1 MIEIAQ
7 QFLLNSVPNAE
18 WMSQVWCK
26 STLSYPVNPHLSIES
41 ITEMLIK
48 ASGVAQ
54 QVPFVWNF
62 IDKPVDGQ
70 IFLVWLPPESNMNP
84 PPDGLQ
90 YMGSENCYRVDI
102 GGNTIE
108 IFEHK
113 YGFHPAT
120 ESHTSRI
127 RRRFRL
133 IKGGNDQLW
142 LIYYLRSNEND
153 RLLANSQTATPQPPR
168 SYPLPYIQNKP
179 FMLYENTIQT
189 SRSYNSS
196 SNVLTRPM
204 MYYNNSPSSKGNQ
217 AYQKNQY
224 SAQSGELH
232 SNSTYTI
239 QSNVPY
245 DSRKKQKINSSTAVD
260 HGSSNTENSSSTQ
273 SKGMSETE
281 EPQGDE
287 LDFLTPRDISIAR
300 YMRHHNWIEE
310 IFSNTFKIGKLTLNG
325 TSFLILRDDILS
337 SPLFPKSADFTIEAL
352 KEKLSSTEI
361 QIMKDLH
368 KKRIE
373 KIKFSEETIW
383 LNDAINEL
391 NNAKNIEEITSI
403 AKTVEEN
410 LKKKSVQRILVKK
423 IYIKKTDKRP
433 ETQEMFKV

>member
-7 QFLLNSVPNAE
+7 QFLLSSVPSAD
-18 WMSQVWCK
+18 WISQVWCK

-41 ITEMLIK
+41 ITDMLIK
-48 ASGVAQ
+48 APGVAQ

-70 IFLVWLPPESNMNP
+70 IFLVWLSPESNMNP
-84 PPDGLQ
+84 PSDGLQ
-90 YMGSENCYRVDI
+90 YMDSENCYRVDI
-102 GGNTIE
+102 GGNTVE

-153 RLLANSQTATPQPPR
+153 RLLANSQTAIPQPPR

-179 FMLYENTIQT
+179 FMLYENAIQT
-189 SRSYNSS
+189 SRSYSSS

-204 MYYNNSPSSKGNQ
+204 MYYNNSPSTKGSQNF
-217 AYQKNQY
+217 QKNQY
-224 SAQSGELH
+224 SNQSGELH

-239 QSNVPY
+239 QSNVSY
-245 DSRKKQKINSSTAVD
+245 DSRKKQKTNSSTSID
-260 HGSSNTENSSSTQ
+260 YGSSNTENSLSTQ
-273 SKGMSETE
+273 SKAAPETE

-300 YMRHHNWIEE
+300 YMRHHDWIEE
-310 IFSNTFKIGKLTLNG
+310 IFNSTFKI
-325 TSFLILRDDILS
+325 DDILS
-337 SPLFPKSADFTIEAL
+337 SPLFPNSPDFTIDAL
-352 KEKLSSTEI
+352 KEKLSNTEI

-373 KIKFSEETIW
+373 KIKFSEEAVW

-391 NNAKNIEEITSI
+391 NNAKNMEEIASI
-403 AKTVEEN
+403 TKTVEEN
-410 LKKKSVQRILVKK
+410 LKKKSVQRVLVKK
-423 IYIKKTDKRP
+423 IHIKKTDKRP
-433 ETQEMFKV
+433 ETQEMLKV